1 MIGKVQQNSPIRKL
15 DVRSRLA
22 LFGIAFPV
30 SAFIV
35 DYRLLLIPSLLLIL
49 IIIAIR
55 IKVKHIIRNTG
66 SFCAFLLAFLFL
78 ASVTL
83 VEGSFETR
91 ILTWIVM
98 SIRFSVAVISSSL
111 LSLIARPEEIA
122 YALLKSGLPHPIG
135 MSVMLAFRFFPILLS
150 KASTIRYSLKFRGVS
165 LRVNPLKIQE
175 SIRDISF
182 YFVAVFATTV
192 EMGVMLGETMVGRGY
207 SLHRPITISPEL
219 RLKSKDFAIISC
231 SAIFILLS
239 YLSRYS
245 I

>member
-15 DVRSRLA
+15 DARSRLA
-22 LFGIAFPV
+22 LFGIVFPV
-30 SAFIV
+30 SAFII
-35 DYRLLLIPSLLLIL
+35 DYRFLLIPCLLLTL

-55 IKVKHIIRNTG
+55 IRVKHIIRNTG

-78 ASVTL
+78 ASMTL
-83 VEGSFETR
+83 VDGSLETR

-98 SIRFSVAVISSSL
+98 STRISVAIISSSL
-111 LSLIARPEEIA
+111 LSLVTKPEEIA
-122 YALLKSGLPHPIG
+122 QALLKSRLPHPIG
-135 MSVMLAFRFFPILLS
+135 MSVMLAFRFFPIILS

-165 LRVNPLKIQE
+165 LRINPLKIQE
-175 SIRDISF
+175 SIRNISF
-182 YFVAVFATTV
+182 YFIAVFATTV

-219 RLKSKDFAIISC
+219 RLKPKDFAIISG
-231 SAIFILLS
+231 SVIFILLS
-239 YLSRYS
+239 YLSRYA